1 MQWIGTGMG
10 LPLAALVTP
19 GLLYAGIAGAA
30 VPILIHL
37 LNRRR
42 FRRVRWAAVD
52 FLLQADRENRRRI
65 RVEELIL
72 LALRCLAMAL
82 VGIVLARWFIRPE
95 SLVAALGARGQTERI
110 VLLDDSFSM
119 GLRDQSQAGAGGY
132 ASANTIFEQ
141 GKTALRELI
150 RTWRESAPDDGL
162 TLLLTSRPD
171 RPMRADLR
179 IAGINTRAFEDE
191 LATLTVSARPGNL
204 PAAMNAV
211 RNRVDALPPEN
222 NAAVY
227 IVSDFQRIDW
237 LGAEEAGTTGQSP
250 AAVLSGWSEKGHSLQ
265 VVLVDVGA
273 RANNLAVTALEPQ
286 QSQSVA
292 TIEGRFTAR
301 VANFGTSA
309 SAASNLTAY
318 VGDAAL
324 PPTPL
329 PAIEPGQTTDVALDV
344 TFPTEGTDV
353 LTVELTADPLPIDN
367 TRTLA
372 VPVARSLQVLIVN
385 GEKSSDPYED
395 EAFLL
400 TVALQP
406 EGPQFS
412 GNEVSVIDESE
423 LESAN
428 LAEYHVIVLANVYR
442 VAEPAADRLDAYVR
456 AGGGLAIFLG
466 DQVDAELYNRLL
478 YREGAGLLPARL
490 GEVAACPAESAG
502 WGVGDVDAGH
512 PLTKRL
518 AAVGATLLQRVHVR
532 RCQRCE
538 VREVSTTQA
547 ESSSTPSQP
556 ASTPD
561 NQAMPARV
569 LMRVDNTD
577 KDPLLIERPMGRGR
591 VILCSSSADK
601 EWNNLPDQPAYVVFA
616 MELVQYLARRP
627 ETGGQQL
634 VGSPLVLP
642 FDGDRYQPLA
652 MIKPPSFPADPA
664 SRAEPQADTR
674 SGRTAFIWPGTDGPG
689 VYRFEL
695 TDLTGGLVS
704 APFAVNVDTRE
715 SDLRR
720 ADEAA
725 LRATMPGRKVDYV
738 TGRDLAAL
746 RDVQVRRELW
756 PLMLSLLVAVLMIE
770 QALGWYF
777 GSGRD
782 LSLLWRGGRR

>member
-423 LESAN
+423 LE
-428 LAEYHVIVLANVYR
+428 
-442 VAEPAADRLDAYVR
+442 
-456 AGGGLAIFLG
+456 
-466 DQVDAELYNRLL
+466 
-478 YREGAGLLPARL
+478 
-490 GEVAACPAESAG
+490 
-502 WGVGDVDAGH
+502 
-512 PLTKRL
+512 
-518 AAVGATLLQRVHVR
+518 
-532 RCQRCE
+532 
-538 VREVSTTQA
+538 
-547 ESSSTPSQP
+547 
-556 ASTPD
+556 
-561 NQAMPARV
+561 AMA
-569 LMRVDNTD
+569 
-577 KDPLLIERPMGRGR
+577 
-591 VILCSSSADK
+591 
-601 EWNNLPDQPAYVVFA
+601 
-616 MELVQYLARRP
+616 
-627 ETGGQQL
+627 
-634 VGSPLVLP
+634 
-642 FDGDRYQPLA
+642 
-652 MIKPPSFPADPA
+652 
-664 SRAEPQADTR
+664 
-674 SGRTAFIWPGTDGPG
+674 
-689 VYRFEL
+689 
-695 TDLTGGLVS
+695 
-704 APFAVNVDTRE
+704 
-715 SDLRR
+715 
-720 ADEAA
+720 
-725 LRATMPGRKVDYV
+725 
-738 TGRDLAAL
+738 
-746 RDVQVRRELW
+746 
-756 PLMLSLLVAVLMIE
+756 
-770 QALGWYF
+770 
-777 GSGRD
+777 
-782 LSLLWRGGRR
+782 